1 MAALS
6 VRRYGDPIL
15 RQVAEPVA
23 AVTPEIKAL
32 IADMVETMWRQV
44 GIGLAAPQVG
54 VSLRILVMDSGKGE
68 TRALVNPVITERGGS
83 VREEEGCLSLPG
95 VFAEVERS
103 QWVRVSAL
111 DGDGQPITLESQG
124 LEAKVIQHELDH
136 LDGVLF
142 IDRLPPVTRDRI
154 KKKIQKEGLSQEGRR
169 HHAFAL

>member
-1 MAALS
+1 MAVLTLK
-6 VRRYGDPIL
+6 RYGDPIL
-15 RQVAEPVA
+15 RRVAEPVA
-23 AVTPEIKAL
+23 AVTPEIKTL
-32 IADMVETMWRQV
+32 IADMVDTMWRQV

-54 VSLRILVMDSGKGE
+54 ASLRILVMDSGKGGA
-68 TRALVNPVITERGGS
+68 RALVNPVITDRTGS

-95 VFAEVERS
+95 IFAEVERS
-103 QWVRVSAL
+103 KRVRLEAL
-111 DGDGQPITLESQG
+111 DGDGQPVTFDWQG